1 MLFSLEALKAQHGDC
16 LLLHWGDPARL
27 ILIDGGPGPV
37 FRNSLEPRLE
47 QLRERRVGE
56 GESLPVDMLVVSHI
70 DDDHIAGVLGLTKR
84 LLQEMEDD
92 EPTLLDIGLLW
103 HNAFDDIVGN
113 ADALS
118 AGVASL
124 TASLADFLPDD
135 RLRESRLVLASV
147 NQGRTLR
154 DQARRVA
161 RSVNAPFAKLVRAD
175 AKVKKAAAKK
185 GGAKKAGA
193 AKAAAKKTAAKNT
206 ETSGGRTDV
215 EREGGLT
222 LSVIGPDQER
232 LEKLSADWE
241 TKVKALK
248 SKDKKAAAEAAAY
261 LDDSVA
267 NLSSIVMIAEMGP
280 KSRRRRMLLTG
291 DARGDY
297 VLEGLE
303 RSGMLKKNGSVHFDL
318 LKLPHHGSHHNVDTD
333 FFERITADHYV
344 ASGDGRHGNPELET
358 LEMLVESRAAGD
370 EYTLWLTYPPEECI
384 EHYPGEKVRKL
395 LKKHRVDVRTPE
407 AGAYGVRVDLGDALA
422 D

>member
-27 ILIDGGPGPV
+27 IVIDGGPGPV

-84 LLQEMEDD
+84 LLQEMEDEE
-92 EPTLLDIGLLW
+92 EPLLDIGLLW

-118 AGVASL
+118 AGVASI

-154 DQARRVA
+154 NQAGRVA

-175 AKVKKAAAKK
+175 SKPGKKAASK

-193 AKAAAKKTAAKNT
+193 AKGAAKKTAAA
-206 ETSGGRTDV
+206 GGRTDV

-222 LSVIGPDQER
+222 LSVIGPDQAR
-232 LEKLSADWE
+232 LEDLSAEWE
-241 TKVKALK
+241 KKVKALK

-261 LDDSVA
+261 LDESVA

-280 KSRRRRMLLTG
+280 KNRRRRMLLTG

-303 RSGMLKKNGSVHFDL
+303 RAGLLKKGGSVHFDL

-384 EHYPGEKVRKL
+384 EHYPGGKVRKL

-407 AGAYGVRVDLGDALA
+407 AGALGVRVDLGDALP

>member
-16 LLLHWGDPARL
+16 LLLHWGAPARL

-37 FRNSLEPRLE
+37 YRNSLEPRLE
-47 QLRERRVGE
+47 QLRDQRVGE

-70 DDDHIAGVLGLTKR
+70 DDDHIGGILGLNQR
-84 LLQEMEDD
+84 LLEEESDG
-92 EPTLLDIGLLW
+92 ETPLLDIRLLW

-118 AGVASL
+118 AGVASI

-135 RLRESRLVLASV
+135 QLQESRLVLASV

-175 AKVKKAAAKK
+175 AGKKAVAKKK

-193 AKAAAKKTAAKNT
+193 AKKTAAVA
-206 ETSGGRTDV
+206 RTDV

-222 LSVIGPDQER
+222 LTVIGPDQER
-232 LEKLSADWE
+232 LEKLSAEWE
-241 TKVKALK
+241 KQVKALK
-248 SKDKKAAAEAAAY
+248 SKDKKAAAQAAAY
-261 LDDSVA
+261 LDASVA
-267 NLSSIVMIAEMGP
+267 NLSSIVLLAQMGP
-280 KSRRRRMLLTG
+280 KSRRRTMLLTG

-297 VLEGLE
+297 VLAGLE
-303 RSGMLKKNGSVHFDL
+303 RAGLLKKGGSLHVDL

-344 ASGDGRHGNPELET
+344 ASGDGKHGNPEPAALQ
-358 LEMLVESRAAGD
+358 MLFESRAAGD
-370 EYTLWLTYPPEECI
+370 EYTLWLTYPPEDCI
-384 EHYPGEKVRKL
+384 EEYPVAKVRKL
-395 LKKHRVDVRTPE
+395 LKKHKVDVRTPE
-407 AGAYGVRVDLGDALA
+407 AGALGVRVDLGDPLE